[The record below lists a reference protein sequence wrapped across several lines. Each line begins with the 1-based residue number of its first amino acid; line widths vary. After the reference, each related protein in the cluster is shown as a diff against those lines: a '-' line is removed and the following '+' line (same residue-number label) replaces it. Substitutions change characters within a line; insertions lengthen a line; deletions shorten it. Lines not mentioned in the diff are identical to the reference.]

1 MNCNNMAANRFVGML
16 MNSREQAHAFH
27 ITTNSYAQH
36 KALQAYYEGIVP
48 LLDSWAEAYMGKYG
62 RLRRVSLNKRYMTDP
77 KKARLYFKTLIARI
91 RLIKLPKDSY
101 LKNIQDEIMALI
113 RSTMYMLTLK

>member
-1 MNCNNMAANRFVGML
+1 MAANRYLSML

-27 ITTNSYAQH
+27 LTTNSYAQH
-36 KALQAYYEGIVP
+36 KALQNYYEGIVP

-62 RLRRVSLNKRYMTDP
+62 RLKRIYMNKRYMSDP
-77 KKARLYFKTLIARI
+77 KKARAYFKSLIARI
-91 RLIKLPKDSY
+91 RLVKLPKDSY
-101 LKNIQDEIMALI
+101 LKNIQDEILALI

>member
-1 MNCNNMAANRFVGML
+1 MAANRFVGML

-27 ITTNSYAQH
+27 LTTNSYAQH

-62 RLRRVSLNKRYMTDP
+62 RLKRVTLNKRYMTDP
-77 KKARLYFKTLIARI
+77 KKARAYFKSLIARI
-91 RLIKLPKDSY
+91 RLVKLPKDSY
-101 LKNIQDEIMALI
+101 LKNIQDEIIALI